1 MKTSFSHFSRKILL
15 SVLFWGAVILLWQ
28 AAAEAA
34 DREILL
40 PRLSSIAQS
49 MIRIVTD
56 PVSWQSAGLT
66 LIRVLKGTV
75 ISLGAA
81 FALTAA
87 AVWKPVLQTVF
98 RPAVTVLSSVP
109 NISYMILALIWL
121 GNEGSVSAVTC
132 LVLFPVLYSSI
143 AAAVTGEEQSLR
155 DVQEIYPE
163 TVFWRLRIHLL
174 PMLVQPLLQSLKTAV
189 QLGFKVGVMAEIL
202 GSVRAGIGRQMH
214 FASLNLETA
223 DVIAWTILIILISG
237 ALSALLDL
245 LLRLQIRKETV

>member
-1 MKTSFSHFSRKILL
+1 MKMSLFPCSRKI
-15 SVLFWGAVILLWQ
+15 VLKAAFWVAVLVLWQ

-40 PRLSSIAQS
+40 PRLSSVAQS
-49 MIRIVTD
+49 LAGIVSD
-56 PVSWQSAGLT
+56 PVSWKAAGLT
-66 LIRVLKGTV
+66 LMRVLKGTC
-75 ISLGAA
+75 ISLAAA
-81 FALTAA
+81 FLLTAVS
-87 AVWKPVLQTVF
+87 VWKPCMQDVF

-143 AAAVTGEEQSLR
+143 AAAVTGEEQGLR

-163 TVFWRLRIHLL
+163 TIFFRLRIHLL
-174 PMLVQPLLQSLKTAV
+174 PMLIQPVLQALKTAV

-202 GSVRAGIGRQMH
+202 GAVRAGIGRQMH

-223 DVIAWTILIILISG
+223 DVIAWTVLIILISG
-237 ALSALLDL
+237 LVSALLDF
-245 LLRLQIRKETV
+245 LLRLRIRKESV